1 MTMGSNHRLG
11 SARRALGWLPPLRSW
26 RPGVVLAVV
35 WLGGLTFLAIFANWL
50 PFVRRY
56 NEFPKGPGA
65 RKLVA
70 YRGKP
75 SSDYWFGTDKLG
87 RDTFARCIYAAQ
99 KTLVIGAAS
108 IVAALVIGG
117 LLGMLAGY
125 FRGWYDRVLTI
136 TFDVLLAFPAIV
148 LALIV
153 VGRFFAS
160 GDLNLGLFTMEKRFF
175 GVILVLTVLSIAPL
189 ARIVRAQTMSLA
201 QREYVLAARG
211 LGAGNLRVLVRE
223 ILPNLLPAMFSVAFT
238 GLAVLL
244 VAEGGLAFLGFS
256 VQLPFPTWGFM
267 INEARPDIV
276 DGGGWAVFFPCT
288 MLFLTV
294 LSFNVL
300 GDRVARRFDI
310 REATL

>member
-1 MTMGSNHRLG
+1 MMLKHFSRWVPHPKH
-11 SARRALGWLPPLRSW
+11 WK
-26 RPGVVLAVV
+26 PGVVLSML
-35 WLGGLTFLAIFANWL
+35 WLSALTFLAIFANWL

-56 NEFPKGPGA
+56 NQLPKGVGA
-65 RKLVA
+65 RKLVS

-87 RDTFARCIYAAQ
+87 RDTFARCVFAAQ
-99 KTLVIGAAS
+99 KTLIIGAAS
-108 IVAALVIGG
+108 IIAALVIGG
-117 LLGMLAGY
+117 LLGMFAGY
-125 FRGWYDRVLTI
+125 FRGWYDRVLTVL
-136 TFDVLLAFPAIV
+136 FDVLLAFPAIV
-148 LALIV
+148 LALII
-153 VGRFFAS
+153 VGRFFAG
-160 GDLNLGLFTMEKRFF
+160 GDLNLGLFTVEKRFF
-175 GVILVLTVLSIAPL
+175 GVILVLTILSVSPL
-189 ARIVRAQTMSLA
+189 ARIVRAQTLTLS

-211 LGAGNLRVLVRE
+211 LGANNWRVLIRE

-238 GLAVLL
+238 GLAILL

-256 VQLPFPTWGFM
+256 VQMPFPTWGFM

-276 DGGGWAVFFPCT
+276 DGGAWAVFFPCM

>member
-1 MTMGSNHRLG
+1 MMRI
-11 SARRALGWLPPLRSW
+11 RMPRWALHPRQW
-26 RPGVVLAVV
+26 RPGVVLSIL
-35 WLGGLTFLAIFANWL
+35 WLASLTFLAIFANWL
-50 PFVRRY
+50 PFIRRY
-56 NEFPKGPGA
+56 NQLPKGPAA
-65 RKLVA
+65 RKLVS

-75 SSDYWFGTDKLG
+75 GADYWFGTDKLG
-87 RDTFARCIYAAQ
+87 RDTFARCIFAAQ
-99 KTLVIGAAS
+99 KTLIIGAAS
-108 IVAALVIGG
+108 IIAALVIGG

-125 FRGWYDRVLTI
+125 FRGWYDRVLTVI
-136 TFDVLLAFPAIV
+136 FDVLLAFPAIV

-153 VGRFFAS
+153 VGRFFSS
-160 GDLNLGLFTMEKRFF
+160 GDLHLGLFTVEKRFF
-175 GVILVLTVLSIAPL
+175 GVILVLTLLSISPL
-189 ARIVRAQTMSLA
+189 ARIVRAQTLSLA

-211 LGAGNLRVLVRE
+211 LGAGNGRVLVRE

-238 GLAVLL
+238 GLAILL

-276 DGGGWAVFFPCT
+276 DGGAWAAFFPCM